1 MPDDPTGSCPS
12 MNSDEP
18 LDDSSGPVGPDGSGT
33 ESSVRDSIVLR
44 EGDPNEFDDQDFAAI
59 VAPDDTSDI
68 DVPPGLIRQ
77 LLANPANAPEVL
89 AARAVGRLAPRAERD
104 VRLIRERNPNATDR
118 QLAVYFK
125 RKYSRAA
132 RLEGAGTGAAGI
144 FGLPVDLV
152 ALAWIQNRM
161 VLSIAAVY
169 GHDMTDHRE
178 RAVELLILQG
188 IHNARETAR
197 IAIVQVTERALA
209 KVVLRHLRK
218 EALVL
223 VKQLF
228 KVVGF
233 KFTRKALLEKGV
245 PLVAVP
251 ISAGVNQVST
261 QLLANSAIKFYD
273 TTIAEE

>member
-1 MPDDPTGSCPS
+1 MSDDQTGGGTPTDSNDPLPDSTGEAD
-12 MNSDEP
+12 SDESGIK
-18 LDDSSGPVGPDGSGT
+18 SSHK
-33 ESSVRDSIVLR
+33 DSIVLR
-44 EGDPNEFDDQDFAAI
+44 KGDPGEFDEQDSIAI
-59 VAPDDTSDI
+59 VPPDDTSNI
-68 DVPPGLIRQ
+68 SVPPGLLRQ
-77 LLANPANAPEVL
+77 LLANPADAPAVL
-89 AARAVGRLAPRAERD
+89 AARAVERLAPRAERD
-104 VRLIRERNPNATDR
+104 VRLIRERNPEATDR

-169 GHDMTDHRE
+169 GHDMTDHRD
-178 RAVELLILQG
+178 RAAELLILQG
-188 IHNARETAR
+188 IHNAREPA
-197 IAIVQVTERALA
+197 IKAIVQASEKAIA

-228 KVVGF
+228 RVVGF

-273 TTIAEE
+273 TTIA

>member
-1 MPDDPTGSCPS
+1 MSDDQTGDRPPTD
-12 MNSDEP
+12 SDEP
-18 LDDSSGPVGPDGSGT
+18 LAGSSGQMGSD
-33 ESSVRDSIVLR
+33 ESGIKSSARDSIVLR
-44 EGDPNEFDDQDFAAI
+44 QGDPNEFDEQDRTAI
-59 VAPDDTSDI
+59 VPPDDISDI
-68 DVPPGLIRQ
+68 SVPPGLLRR
-77 LLANPANAPEVL
+77 LLANPADAPALL
-89 AARAVGRLAPRAERD
+89 AARAVEQLAPRAVRD
-104 VRLIRERNPNATDR
+104 VRLIRERNPRATDLE
-118 QLAVYFK
+118 LALYFK

-169 GHDMTDHRE
+169 GHDMTDHRD
-178 RAVELLILQG
+178 RAAELLILQG
-188 IHNARETAR
+188 IHNAREPA
-197 IAIVQVTERALA
+197 IKAIVQASEKALA

-228 KVVGF
+228 RVVGF

-245 PLVAVP
+245 PFVAVP

-273 TTIAEE
+273 TTIT

>member
-1 MPDDPTGSCPS
+1 MSDDQTGGGPPTGL
-12 MNSDEP
+12 NDP
-18 LDDSSGPVGPDGSGT
+18 LPDSKGQPDSGESGIKGSKK
-33 ESSVRDSIVLR
+33 ESIVLR
-44 EGDPNEFDDQDFAAI
+44 EGDPDEFDEPEITAI
-59 VAPDDTSDI
+59 VPADDTSDI
-68 DVPPGLIRQ
+68 SVPPGLLRQ
-77 LLANPANAPEVL
+77 LLANPADAPAVL
-89 AARAVGRLAPRAERD
+89 AARAVERLAPRAERD
-104 VRLIRERNPNATDR
+104 VRLIRERNPEATDR

-169 GHDMTDHRE
+169 GHDMTDHRD
-178 RAVELLILQG
+178 RAAELLILQG
-188 IHNARETAR
+188 IHNAREPA
-197 IAIVQVTERALA
+197 IKAIVQASEKAIA

-228 KVVGF
+228 RVVGF

-251 ISAGVNQVST
+251 VSAGVNQVST

-273 TTIAEE
+273 TTIA